1 MFYEFEYYINIKR
14 KNQQKQMKNKRSII
28 TEQQPDH
35 EQIRKQNEINLQPA
49 VQVYRMY
56 TQLHT
61 VAQAEQVADTLSSI
75 DFIQKQCEK
84 SMKVRDFAMYAAQF
98 FKYEHYSFGQTIMNQ
113 GDYGDRFYL
122 LLNGEVG
129 VYMKRSNED
138 IQKDLEFISQQ
149 TSETNIVVNNIQK
162 KKKTVVLN
170 QLNKFDLALRMLI
183 DNNMYYN
190 NGIPL
195 FKKVWQYYSG
205 QCFGD
210 QALNLDQPRSASI
223 IVVSEEAH
231 LISMNKHDYKQVCEK
246 QIQEQNANVDY
257 FMKLFNGTSK
267 FTVTKFIQNLRT
279 IQFSAQAIL
288 WKEGDEPKFYFLI
301 LKGRVQLYRQISE
314 ELINQST
321 NKKKKKIILSQLSD
335 NSFVGQEEIIESLP
349 YRLYSCQVLD
359 NTTAYFMETNDFN
372 NLKKN
377 FPEIVKL
384 LKDKSSL
391 ISEYM
396 NNRQNN
402 IISILQQHDNS
413 QKEQPQLMI
422 TERKTV
428 QEIFKDPHD
437 RPDKNDIRSQKP
449 KILLQTE
456 IAHQN
461 MLYHQKKLPTDAKTK
476 FLMVDT
482 NLIEQIRD
490 RVSRK
495 IWTGAEKKQRVKT
508 THLDDNQILTSRVQS
523 AVSTKSKKMQRF
535 SSLETILQIT
545 SSEPHQTSPTFVTS
559 TTNTIPL
566 IQRSWNPQSR
576 QLKAKLRRKMSGAM
590 SQNTL
595 QTQQIENQDIFSQ
608 FQIPHRI
615 HTAKSTNR
623 KICSAF
629 GLRKKSDQLL
639 GYT

>member
-1 MFYEFEYYINIKR
+1 
-14 KNQQKQMKNKRSII
+14 MKTKRSII
-28 TEQQPDH
+28 QEQQPDH
-35 EQIRKQNEINLQPA
+35 EQIRKQNEQNLQPA

-56 TQLHT
+56 SQLHT
-61 VAQAEQVADTLSSI
+61 VAQAEQVADSLSSI

-84 SMKVRDFAMYAAQF
+84 NMKVREFAMYAAQF
-98 FKYEHYSFGQTIMNQ
+98 FKYEHYNFGQIIMNQ

-138 IQKDLEFISQQ
+138 IQNDLDFITQQ
-149 TSETNIVVNNIQK
+149 NSETNIIINNNVLK
-162 KKKTVVLN
+162 KKKTIVLT
-170 QLNKFDLALRMLI
+170 QLNKYDLALRMLV
-183 DNNMYYN
+183 DNNMYFN
-190 NGIPL
+190 NGVPQ

-210 QALNLDQPRSASI
+210 QALIHDQPRSASI

-231 LISMNKHDYKQVCEK
+231 LISMNKHDYRLVCEK
-246 QIQEQNANVDY
+246 QIQEQNSNIDY
-257 FMKLFNGTSK
+257 FMKLFNGASK

-279 IQFSAQAIL
+279 IQFSAQQIL
-288 WKEGDEPKFYFLI
+288 WKEGDDPKFYFLI
-301 LKGRVQLYRQISE
+301 LKGRVQLYRHIPE
-314 ELINQST
+314 EQLSQLT
-321 NKKKKKIILSQLSD
+321 TRKKKKIVLSQLSD
-335 NSFVGQEEIIESLP
+335 NSFVGQEEIIESVP

-359 NTTAYFMETNDFN
+359 NTTAYFMEASEFN

-377 FPEIVKL
+377 FPDIVKL

-402 IISILQQHDNS
+402 IISILTQHENQQ
-413 QKEQPQLMI
+413 QEEPQLMI

-449 KILLQTE
+449 RILLQTE

-495 IWTGAEKKQRVKT
+495 VWTGAEKKLRVKT
-508 THLDDNQILTSRVQS
+508 THLEDNQILISRVQS
-523 AVSTKSKKMQRF
+523 VISTKPKKMQKF
-535 SSLETILQIT
+535 ESLETVLQIT
-545 SSEPHQTSPTFVTS
+545 SSEPYLTSPTIVNS

-566 IQRSWNPQSR
+566 IQRSWNPQNR
-576 QLKAKLRRKMSGAM
+576 QLKAKLRKAFSGANTR
-590 SQNTL
+590 NTL
-595 QTQQIENQDIFSQ
+595 QTRQTENEDLFAQLT
-608 FQIPHRI
+608 PPKRI

-629 GLRKKSDQLL
+629 RSRKKSDQLF
-639 GYT
+639 GYI

>member
-1 MFYEFEYYINIKR
+1 
-14 KNQQKQMKNKRSII
+14 MKNKRSII
-28 TEQQPDH
+28 QEQQPDH
-35 EQIRKQNEINLQPA
+35 ELIRKQNEINLQPA

-61 VAQAEQVADTLSSI
+61 VAQAEQVADSLSSI

-98 FKYEHYSFGQTIMNQ
+98 FKYEHYNFGQTIMNQ

-138 IQKDLEFISQQ
+138 IENDLDFLTQQ
-149 TSETNIVVNNIQK
+149 NSDTNIGVNNNLLK
-162 KKKTVVLN
+162 KKKTVVLT
-170 QLNKFDLALRMLI
+170 QQNKYDLALKMLQ

-190 NGIPL
+190 NGVPL

-210 QALNLDQPRSASI
+210 QALIHDQPRSASI
-223 IVVSEEAH
+223 IVVSDEAH
-231 LISMNKHDYKQVCEK
+231 LISMNKHDYRLVCEK

-257 FMKLFNGTSK
+257 FIKLFNGASK

-301 LKGRVQLYRQISE
+301 LKGRVQLYKQISE
-314 ELINQST
+314 GLINQFTS
-321 NKKKKKIILSQLSD
+321 KKKKKIILSQLSD

-359 NTTAYFMETNDFN
+359 NTTAYFMEANDFN

-377 FPEIVKL
+377 FPDIVKI
-384 LKDKSSL
+384 LKDKSSQ
-391 ISEYM
+391 ISQYM

-402 IISILQQHDNS
+402 IISILSQHENK
-413 QKEQPQLMI
+413 QKEQPQLLI

-449 KILLQTE
+449 RILLQTE

-461 MLYHQKKLPTDAKTK
+461 KLYHQKKLETDTKTK

-508 THLDDNQILTSRVQS
+508 TNLEDNQILINRVQS
-523 AVSTKSKKMQRF
+523 AISTKSKKMQKYESF
-535 SSLETILQIT
+535 ETILQIT
-545 SSEPHQTSPTFVTS
+545 STDPYFTSPTFVTS
-559 TTNTIPL
+559 TTNTAVPL
-566 IQRSWNPQSR
+566 IQRSWNPTSR
-576 QLKAKLRRKMSGAM
+576 QLKAKLRKTMSC
-590 SQNTL
+590 SRNTL
-595 QTQQIENQDIFSQ
+595 QTRQTENDDIFSQ
-608 FQIPHRI
+608 FQSPKRI
-615 HTAKSTNR
+615 HTAKSTQR
-623 KICSAF
+623 KIYSAF
-629 GLRKKSDQLL
+629 GSHKKNDQQISFI
-639 GYT
+639 

>member
-1 MFYEFEYYINIKR
+1 
-14 KNQQKQMKNKRSII
+14 MKIKRSII
-28 TEQQPDH
+28 QEQQPDH
-35 EQIRKQNEINLQPA
+35 DLIRKQNEINLQPA
-49 VQVYRMY
+49 LQVYRMY

-61 VAQAEQVADTLSSI
+61 VAQAEQVADSLSSI
-75 DFIQKQCEK
+75 DFIQKQCEN
-84 SMKVRDFAMYAAQF
+84 SMKVRDFAMYAAQY
-98 FKYEHYSFGQTIMNQ
+98 FKYEYYSFGQTIMNQ
-113 GDYGDRFYL
+113 GEYGDRVYL
-122 LLNGEVG
+122 LLNGDVG

-138 IQKDLEFISQQ
+138 VQKDLELSTQQ
-149 TSETNIVVNNIQK
+149 CSETNIVISNAQK
-162 KKKTVVLN
+162 KKKTVLLN
-170 QLNKFDLALRMLI
+170 QLNKYELALRMLM
-183 DNNMYYN
+183 DNTMYYN
-190 NGIPL
+190 NGVPL

-210 QALNLDQPRSASI
+210 QALIYDQPRSASI

-257 FMKLFNGTSK
+257 FMKLFNGASK

-279 IQFSAQAIL
+279 IQFSAQEIL

-301 LKGRVQLYRQISE
+301 LKGRVQLYKYIAE
-314 ELINQST
+314 EMITQSVSR
-321 NKKKKKIILSQLSD
+321 KKKKIILSQLSD
-335 NSFVGQEEIIESLP
+335 NSFVGQEEIIDSLP

-359 NTTAYFMETNDFN
+359 NTTAYFMEASEFN

-391 ISEYM
+391 ISDYM
-396 NNRQNN
+396 NIRQNN
-402 IISILQQHDNS
+402 IISILSQHENQ

-461 MLYHQKKLPTDAKTK
+461 MLYHQKKLPTDAKTQ

-523 AVSTKSKKMQRF
+523 ALNVKSKKMQRF

-545 SSEPHQTSPTFVTS
+545 SSEPHQTSPTFITS
-559 TTNTIPL
+559 STNTIPL

-595 QTQQIENQDIFSQ
+595 QSRQVENEDIFSHLQ
-608 FQIPHRI
+608 LPQRI
-615 HTAKSTNR
+615 HTAKSSNR
-623 KICSAF
+623 KNCSSF
-629 GLRKKSDQLL
+629 GLRKKSDQVVS
-639 GYT
+639 YI

>member
-1 MFYEFEYYINIKR
+1 
-14 KNQQKQMKNKRSII
+14 MKNKRSIFQ
-28 TEQQPDH
+28 EQQPDH
-35 EQIRKQNEINLQPA
+35 DLVRKQNEINLQPA

-56 TQLHT
+56 TSLHT
-61 VAQAEQVADTLSSI
+61 VAQAEQVADSLSSI

-98 FKYEHYSFGQTIMNQ
+98 FKYEHYNFGQTIMNQ

-129 VYMKRSNED
+129 VYMKRSNDD
-138 IQKDLEFISQQ
+138 IQNEMDCLTQQ
-149 TSETNIVVNNIQK
+149 NNEANNVANNSLK
-162 KKKTVVLN
+162 KMKSVVLT
-170 QLNKFDLALRMLI
+170 QLNKYDLALRMLI
-183 DNNMYYN
+183 DNPMYYN
-190 NGIPL
+190 NGVPM

-210 QALNLDQPRSASI
+210 QALIHDQPRSASI
-223 IVVSEEAH
+223 VVVSEEAH
-231 LISMNKHDYKQVCEK
+231 LISMNKHDYRLVCEK

-257 FMKLFNGTSK
+257 FMKLFNGASK

-279 IQFSAQAIL
+279 IQFSAQTIL

-301 LKGRVQLYRQISE
+301 LKGRVQLYRYISE
-314 ELINQST
+314 EMITQHASR
-321 NKKKKKIILSQLSD
+321 KKKKIILSQLSD
-335 NSFVGQEEIIESLP
+335 NAFVGQEEIIESLP
-349 YRLYSCQVLD
+349 CRLYSCQVLD
-359 NTTAYFMETNDFN
+359 NTTAYYMEANEFN

-377 FPEIVKL
+377 FPDIVKL

-402 IISILQQHDNS
+402 IISILSQHEHQ
-413 QKEQPQLMI
+413 QKEPPQLMI

-461 MLYHQKKLPTDAKTK
+461 MLYHLKKKPTDAKSK

-482 NLIEQIRD
+482 SLIEQIRD

-495 IWTGAEKKQRVKT
+495 VWTGAEKKQRVKT
-508 THLDDNQILTSRVQS
+508 TNLEENQILITRVQS
-523 AVSTKSKKMQRF
+523 AINKKTIQMQSF
-535 SSLETILQIT
+535 ESLETVLQIT
-545 SSEPHQTSPTFVTS
+545 STNPFFTSPTFVTS
-559 TTNTIPL
+559 TTNTVPL
-566 IQRSWNPQSR
+566 IQRSWNPTSK
-576 QLKAKLRRKMSGAM
+576 QLRAKLKKTLSCSR
-590 SQNTL
+590 NTL
-595 QTQQIENQDIFSQ
+595 PTRHSENEDIFSQ
-608 FQIPHRI
+608 FQPPKRI
-615 HTAKSTNR
+615 HTSKSPQR
-623 KICSAF
+623 RIYSAF
-629 GLRKKSDQLL
+629 GSYKKNDKFLS
-639 GYT
+639 YI